1 MSVEK
6 AAKMAGEWWAKR
18 LSDKYAN
25 KRTAIASAV
34 ESRVAQT
41 LNGAAYWDWNGQR
54 KAGSG
59 KPAPSVSVICD
70 YEPLA
75 LLASAVQE
83 VFGDELT
90 SFQLFTSLQDLF
102 PRKHDLVVTRDRL
115 RPKEGYGNW
124 TPDILV
130 SD

>member
-25 KRTAIASAV
+25 KRAALASAI

-41 LNGAAYWDWNGQR
+41 LNGVAYWDWDGQR
-54 KAGSG
+54 KEGSG
-59 KPAPSVSVICD
+59 KPEICARLTCD

-90 SFQLFTSLQDLF
+90 SFQLFTSSQDLF
-102 PRKHDLVVTRDRL
+102 PRKHDLLVTRDRL

-124 TPDILV
+124 TTDILV
-130 SD
+130 TD